1 MITEKIRHPQ
11 KTIFEQNEEI
21 VQAMDQNPFD
31 GAATVIRNINL
42 DISVRTVRRRLNAA
56 HIHSHPAAN
65 ILLKPEHRMQRMQF
79 AREHLDTPQEEWNAV
94 VWMDEKVFSSEENG
108 RYRVWRSNGEHLN
121 PKCSPIRK

>member
-11 KTIFEQNEEI
+11 KTISEQNEEI
-21 VQAMDQNPFD
+21 VQAMDQNPF

-42 DISVRTVRRRLNAA
+42 DISVRTVKRCLNAA

-108 RYRVWRSNGEHLN
+108 RYRV
-121 PKCSPIRK
+121 